1 MCDVLTIRD
10 LSKSFA
16 RNRVLNGVNFRMG
29 KGAVVGL
36 MGENGAGKS
45 TLMKCLFG
53 MYAKDTGQILVDGS
67 PVDFQS
73 PKEEIGRAHV

>member
-36 MGENGAGKS
+36 MGENGADRKS
-45 TLMKCLFG
+45 
-53 MYAKDTGQILVDGS
+53 V
-67 PVDFQS
+67 V
-73 PKEEIGRAHV
+73 